1 MSRRVSIVLVSLAWV
16 LAACAGSSGPSG
28 PELSASAGY
37 RASGEAITVVE
48 FSQEG
53 AEIHYNAPHDAFG
66 LAVAEEIAGALRK
79 RGHRADAVPA
89 GAVPENPVIVSGR
102 IVLIDAGSRV
112 ARWLAGSGKAKFGVE
127 GSLQRADGAK
137 LASFANERW
146 SGFGFLGGNP
156 VSLVQK
162 CLRAVGDDI
171 AKMID
176 TGQYR
181 GVGADREH

>member
-1 MSRRVSIVLVSLAWV
+1 MSKLVPIVLVSVAWI
-16 LAACAGSSGPSG
+16 LAACAGSSGP
-28 PELSASAGY
+28 ELSESAGY

-53 AEIHYNAPHDAFG
+53 AQIHYNAPHDAFG

-89 GAVPENPVIVSGR
+89 SAVPENPLIVSGR

-112 ARWLAGSGKAKFGVE
+112 ARWLAGAGAAKFGVE

-137 LASFANERW
+137 LASFADERW
-146 SGFGFLGGNP
+146 SGFGFLGGNS

-181 GVGADREH
+181 EVGADQKH